1 MLVIVGMILLL
12 TWIFEHAF
20 HLTAD
25 SLVNLL
31 LIFASISFALDFI
44 REQEI
49 TVPRP
54 GWDDRPRRLR
64 AGSVPPRPCLRRQR
78 NRPRTAKA
86 AYNAAAS
93 LQRPRYFLILNSAAI
108 PWRSTSCSW
117 FGRKWSNPGAPSA
130 LSTST

>member
-49 TVPRP
+49 TEPRS
-54 GWDDRPRRLR
+54 GWDHRPRRLR
-64 AGSVPPRPCLRRQR
+64 VGSVARLFRRR
-78 NRPRTAKA
+78 LDGPSAPLPAPAEK
-86 AYNAAAS
+86 
-93 LQRPRYFLILNSAAI
+93 SAAD
-108 PWRSTSCSW
+108 S
-117 FGRKWSNPGAPSA
+117 KSNA
-130 LSTST
+130 

>member
-49 TVPRP
+49 TEPRS
-54 GWDDRPRRLR
+54 GWDHRPRRLYV
-64 AGSVPPRPCLRRQR
+64 GSVGRWIRR
-78 NRPRTAKA
+78 
-86 AYNAAAS
+86 
-93 LQRPRYFLILNSAAI
+93 
-108 PWRSTSCSW
+108 RS
-117 FGRKWSNPGAPSA
+117 GGPSA
-130 LSTST
+130 PLPAPAEKSSTDSKGDA